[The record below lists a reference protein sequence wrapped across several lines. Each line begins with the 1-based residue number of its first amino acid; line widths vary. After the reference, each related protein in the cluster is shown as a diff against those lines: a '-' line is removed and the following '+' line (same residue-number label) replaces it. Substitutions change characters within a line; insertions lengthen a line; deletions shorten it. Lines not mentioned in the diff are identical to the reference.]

1 MLYAIGSLVMI
12 AIIALLVIQKKSMK
26 IHLENQKSIKECNE
40 KIRTIQNRCDE
51 LSKNQESTFQSLS
64 HEVEVL
70 HNYVLE
76 SMNAQEER
84 QDALISDLETFRKE
98 LEEQKKKLDFYV
110 GIDEAAETLSIDE
123 NAEEREELL
132 LKAQRQISNH
142 DGEKAVDEN
151 DEIQEEDSELITEN
165 PLDNEQSF
173 AREYIESNKSNV
185 FITGKAGTGKSFL
198 LDVFRST
205 TGKKHIVLAPTGIAA
220 LNVKGA
226 TLHTTFGYHN
236 LETLKVE
243 DINSKTLKLKD
254 EKQEVLRKVEAIIID
269 EISMVRADILDKIDR
284 ILRTVSGKDKPFGG
298 KQMILFGDLFQ
309 LPPVADKNEID
320 YLNKRYGGIYFFNS
334 EAYKLGDFQFVELT
348 HNHRQKGDEPFFE
361 ILNRIRIGQATDKD
375 MEALNTRY
383 TPEQSVYDRY
393 INLFPK
399 KDDANKVNQEQLDK
413 LDTEEFVYTAQVLI
427 DPKKELTTKLEKVFP
442 VLSELKLKLGASVM
456 MVANDPARRWVNG
469 SLGIV
474 KSLSKDTIYVSFGKD
489 KVYEIHK
496 QEFDE
501 YEIKYRNNEL
511 EYEIIYS
518 VSQYPLIPAYAIT
531 IHKAQGQTYGNVA
544 CDVNNCFA
552 SGQAY
557 VALSRCV
564 SLEGLHLKSKVTAG
578 NIMVNHD
585 IVDFY
590 QTQLKRNLLNDSH
603 IS

>member
-1 MLYAIGSLVMI
+1 
-12 AIIALLVIQKKSMK
+12 MK

-84 QDALISDLETFRKE
+84 QDALISDLETFKKE

-142 DGEKAVDEN
+142 DGEKAVDEI

-474 KSLSKDTIYVSFGKD
+474 KSLSKDRKIW
-489 KVYEIHK
+489 E
-496 QEFDE
+496 
-501 YEIKYRNNEL
+501 
-511 EYEIIYS
+511 
-518 VSQYPLIPAYAIT
+518 
-531 IHKAQGQTYGNVA
+531 
-544 CDVNNCFA
+544 
-552 SGQAY
+552 
-557 VALSRCV
+557 
-564 SLEGLHLKSKVTAG
+564 
-578 NIMVNHD
+578 
-585 IVDFY
+585 
-590 QTQLKRNLLNDSH
+590 
-603 IS
+603 